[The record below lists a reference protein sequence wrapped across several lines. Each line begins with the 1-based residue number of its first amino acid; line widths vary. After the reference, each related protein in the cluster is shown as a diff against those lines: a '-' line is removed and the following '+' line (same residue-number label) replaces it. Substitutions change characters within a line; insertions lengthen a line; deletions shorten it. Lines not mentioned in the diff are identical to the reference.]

1 MKVIHWLLVA
11 IIAIAMLGFPVFY
24 TLSAPAAATVPG
36 PEVKNLKDARNR
48 TVAGGGPRL
57 GK

>member
-1 MKVIHWLLVA
+1 MKVLHWLLVV

-24 TLSAPAAATVPG
+24 TLSAPGAADLPG
-36 PEVKNLKDARNR
+36 PEVKNLKAARNR
-48 TVAGGGPRL
+48 NISGGGPRL